1 MVRFHT
7 LKRHSPQPGDRGRYR
22 AKNVMTKTEE
32 KSNVATLL
40 PQFGLLAVFIAMAVV
55 ALAIAPIVEF
65 QRAMYRSPH
74 QRAIDSVNGLDGW
87 AREEADG
94 YVVADLN
101 GGTCPIYDESL
112 KKLVDCQRLRKLT
125 EYKTQLTDASLH
137 YLRVHKDL
145 RILHL
150 DDCTGITDKSVAE
163 LSQLDGLTELS
174 LTGPSISES
183 GLQALRVALPRCSIN
198 PRSHGLAK
206 D

>member
-1 MVRFHT
+1 MVVVVFVLVPIT
-7 LKRHSPQPGDRGRYR
+7 
-22 AKNVMTKTEE
+22 
-32 KSNVATLL
+32 
-40 PQFGLLAVFIAMAVV
+40 AV
-55 ALAIAPIVEF
+55 

-74 QRAIDSVNGLDGW
+74 QKAIDSVNGLDGW
-87 AREEADG
+87 AREEDDG

-101 GGTCPIYDESL
+101 GGTCPIRDGSL
-112 KKLVDCQRLRKLT
+112 KNLLECQRLRKLT
-125 EYKTQLTDASLH
+125 AYQTQLTDAGLF

-150 DDCTGITDKSVAE
+150 DDCKGITDASIPE

-174 LTGPSISES
+174 LIGTSISES
-183 GLQALRVALPRCSIN
+183 GLHALRAALPSCNVN

>member
-1 MVRFHT
+1 
-7 LKRHSPQPGDRGRYR
+7 
-22 AKNVMTKTEE
+22 MTTAEE
-32 KSNVATLL
+32 KSNVATLP
-40 PQFGLLAVFIAMAVV
+40 PQFGLRAVFIAMAVV
-55 ALAIAPIVEF
+55 ALAIAPIVAF
-65 QRAMYRSPH
+65 QRAMYRTPH

-101 GGTCPIYDESL
+101 GGTCPIHDESL
-112 KKLVDCQRLRKLT
+112 RKIVDCQRLRKLT
-125 EYKTQLTDASLH
+125 AYQTRLTDAGLH

-150 DDCTGITDKSVAE
+150 DDCKGITDKSVPE
-163 LSQLDGLTELS
+163 LSQLDWLTELS
-174 LTGPSISES
+174 LTGTSISES
-183 GLQALRVALPRCSIN
+183 GLQALRVALPDCSIN

>member
-1 MVRFHT
+1 MT
-7 LKRHSPQPGDRGRYR
+7 T
-22 AKNVMTKTEE
+22 AKEQ
-32 KSNVATLL
+32 SNFATRS
-40 PQFGLLAVFIAMAVV
+40 PQFGLRAVFIAMAAV
-55 ALAIAPIVEF
+55 AFAIAPIVAL

-112 KKLVDCQRLRKLT
+112 KKLIDCQRLRKLT
-125 EYKTQLTDASLH
+125 AYQTQLTDAGLH
-137 YLRVHKDL
+137 YLRIHKDL

-150 DDCTGITDKSVAE
+150 DDCLGITDKSVPE

-174 LTGPSISES
+174 LTGTSISES
-183 GLQALRVALPRCSIN
+183 GLRALRVALPGCSIN

>member
-1 MVRFHT
+1 MPT
-7 LKRHSPQPGDRGRYR
+7 
-22 AKNVMTKTEE
+22 TEE
-32 KSNVATLL
+32 KSNPTTPQL
-40 PQFGLLAVFIAMAVV
+40 QFGLRSVFIAMAVV
-55 ALAIAPIVEF
+55 ALVIAPIVVV

-74 QRAIDSVNGLDGW
+74 QKAMDSVNGLDGW
-87 AREEADG
+87 AREEDDG

-101 GGTCPIYDESL
+101 GGTCPIRDESL
-112 KKLVDCQRLRKLT
+112 RKLVDCQRLRKLT
-125 EYKTQLTDASLH
+125 AYQTQLTDVGLH

-150 DDCTGITDKSVAE
+150 DDCPGITDKSVPE

-174 LTGPSISES
+174 LTGTSISES
-183 GLQALRVALPRCSIN
+183 GLQALRVALPGCSIN